1 MSKKAP
7 KTILKTGYV
16 NVSPEDIKLFDQ
28 VNKRIK
34 SLETASAN
42 KGYDLKREE
51 INSFH
56 NSARAITRGQSKQG
70 MLSKSKRMSPEQ
82 YDAQMRLANK
92 IVNDD
97 TMTVKGAEKE
107 YNEQRAEWT
116 KNLKSSYPGL
126 KKNDLDEI
134 YDELVKFN
142 QENYEDSPLQ
152 WLYQTWKDSDHS
164 EQEHGLV
171 RLLEVG
177 KSKGMSVKESLQWMQ
192 DNLQN
197 QTWHSLSQKYLAQ
210 WEKPKT

>member
-1 MSKKAP
+1 
-7 KTILKTGYV
+7 
-16 NVSPEDIKLFDQ
+16 
-28 VNKRIK
+28 
-34 SLETASAN
+34 
-42 KGYDLKREE
+42 
-51 INSFH
+51 
-56 NSARAITRGQSKQG
+56 
-70 MLSKSKRMSPEQ
+70 MSPEQ

-107 YNEQRAEWT
+107 YNEQRDNWT
-116 KNLKSSYPGL
+116 DNLSASYPEL
-126 KKNDLDEI
+126 DKDDLDEI

-152 WLYQTWKDSDHS
+152 WLYQTWKDSEHS

-177 KSKGMSVKESLQWMQ
+177 KSKGMSVKDSLQWMQ

-210 WEKPKT
+210 WENK

>member
-16 NVSPEDIKLFDQ
+16 NVSPEDVRLFDR

-34 SLETASAN
+34 ALETASAN

-51 INSFH
+51 ISSFR

-70 MLSKSKRMSPEQ
+70 NLSKSKRMSVEQ

-97 TMTVKGAEKE
+97 TMTVKGAMKE
-107 YNEQRAEWT
+107 YNEQRETWT
-116 KNLKSSYPGL
+116 DNLSASYPEL
-126 KKNDLDEI
+126 DKDDLEDI

-152 WLYQTWKDSDHS
+152 WLYQTWKDSEHS

-177 KSKGMSVKESLQWMQ
+177 KSKGMSVKDSLQWMQ

-210 WEKPKT
+210 WEN

>member
-7 KTILKTGYV
+7 KTILETGYV
-16 NVSPEDIKLFDQ
+16 NVSPEDVRLFDRA
-28 VNKRIK
+28 NKRIK
-34 SLETASAN
+34 ALETASAN
-42 KGYDLKREE
+42 KGCDLKREE
-51 INSFH
+51 ISSFH

-97 TMTVKGAEKE
+97 TMTVMGAMKE
-107 YNEQRAEWT
+107 YNEQRDTWT
-116 KNLKSSYPGL
+116 DNLSASYPEL
-126 KKNDLDEI
+126 DKDDLEDI

-152 WLYQTWKDSDHS
+152 WLYQTWKDSEHS

-210 WEKPKT
+210 WEN

>member
-16 NVSPEDIKLFDQ
+16 NVSPEDIKLFDR

-34 SLETASAN
+34 ILETASAN

-51 INSFH
+51 IISFH

-70 MLSKSKRMSPEQ
+70 NLSKAKRMSVEQ

-97 TMTVKGAEKE
+97 TMTVIGAMKE
-107 YNEQRAEWT
+107 YNEQRDIWT
-116 KNLKSSYPGL
+116 DNLSASYPEL
-126 KKNDLDEI
+126 DKDDLEDI

-152 WLYQTWKDSDHS
+152 WLYQTWKDSEHS

-177 KSKGMSVKESLQWMQ
+177 KSKGVSVKDSLQWMQ

-197 QTWHSLSQKYLAQ
+197 QTWHSLSKKYLAQ
-210 WEKPKT
+210 WEN

>member
-28 VNKRIK
+28 ANKRIK
-34 SLETASAN
+34 GLETASAN

-51 INSFH
+51 VNSFH

-70 MLSKSKRMSPEQ
+70 NLLKSKRMSVEQ
-82 YDAQMRLANK
+82 YDAQMKLANK

-97 TMTVKGAEKE
+97 TMTVMGAMKE
-107 YNEQRAEWT
+107 YNEQRDTWT
-116 KNLKSSYPGL
+116 DNLSASYPEL
-126 KKNDLDEI
+126 DKDDLEDI

-152 WLYQTWKDSDHS
+152 WLYQTWKDSEHS

-177 KSKGMSVKESLQWMQ
+177 KSKGMSVKDSLQWMQ
-192 DNLQN
+192 NNLQN

-210 WEKPKT
+210 WEN

>member
-16 NVSPEDIKLFDQ
+16 NVSPEDIKLFDR

-34 SLETASAN
+34 GLETASAN

-51 INSFH
+51 VNSFH
-56 NSARAITRGQSKQG
+56 NSARAITRGQSKHG
-70 MLSKSKRMSPEQ
+70 MLSKAKRMSPEQ

-97 TMTVKGAEKE
+97 TMTVMGAMKE
-107 YNEQRAEWT
+107 YNEQRDTWT

-126 KKNDLDEI
+126 KKDDLDEI

-152 WLYQTWKDSDHS
+152 WLYQTWKDSEHS

-177 KSKGMSVKESLQWMQ
+177 KSKGMSVKDSLQWMQ

-197 QTWHSLSQKYLAQ
+197 QTWHSLSKKYLEQ
-210 WEKPKT
+210 WETK

>member
-28 VNKRIK
+28 ANKRIK
-34 SLETASAN
+34 GLETASAN

-51 INSFH
+51 ISSFH

-70 MLSKSKRMSPEQ
+70 NLSKSKRMSVEQ

-97 TMTVKGAEKE
+97 TMTVIGAIKE
-107 YNEQRAEWT
+107 YNEQRDTWT
-116 KNLKSSYPGL
+116 DNLSASYPEL
-126 KKNDLDEI
+126 DKDDLDEI

-152 WLYQTWKDSDHS
+152 WLYQTWKDSEHS

-177 KSKGMSVKESLQWMQ
+177 KSKGMSVKKSLQWMQ

-210 WEKPKT
+210 WEN

>member
-16 NVSPEDIKLFDQ
+16 NVSPEDVRLFDQ
-28 VNKRIK
+28 ANKRIK
-34 SLETASAN
+34 ALETASAN

-51 INSFH
+51 ISSFH

-70 MLSKSKRMSPEQ
+70 NLSKSKRMSVEQ

-97 TMTVKGAEKE
+97 TMTVMGAMKE
-107 YNEQRAEWT
+107 YNEQRDTWT
-116 KNLKSSYPGL
+116 DNLSASYPEL
-126 KKNDLDEI
+126 DKDDLEDI

-152 WLYQTWKDSDHS
+152 WLYQTWKDSEHS

-177 KSKGMSVKESLQWMQ
+177 KSKGMSVKDSLQWMQ

-210 WEKPKT
+210 WEN

>member
-28 VNKRIK
+28 ANKRIK
-34 SLETASAN
+34 GLETASAN

-70 MLSKSKRMSPEQ
+70 NLSKSKRMSIEQ

-97 TMTVKGAEKE
+97 TMTVMGAMKE
-107 YNEQRAEWT
+107 YNEQRDTWT
-116 KNLKSSYPGL
+116 DNLSASNPELDKD
-126 KKNDLDEI
+126 DLEDI

-152 WLYQTWKDSDHS
+152 WLYQTWKDSEHS

-177 KSKGMSVKESLQWMQ
+177 KSKGMSVKDSLQWMQ

-210 WEKPKT
+210 WEN

>member
-16 NVSPEDIKLFDQ
+16 NVSPEDIKLFDR

-34 SLETASAN
+34 ILETASAN

-51 INSFH
+51 ISSFH

-70 MLSKSKRMSPEQ
+70 NLSKAKRMSVEQ

-97 TMTVKGAEKE
+97 TMTVIGAMKE
-107 YNEQRAEWT
+107 YNEQRDIWT
-116 KNLKSSYPGL
+116 DNLSASYPEL
-126 KKNDLDEI
+126 DKDDLEDI

-152 WLYQTWKDSDHS
+152 WLYQTWKDSEHS

-177 KSKGMSVKESLQWMQ
+177 KSKGMSVKDSLQWMQ

-197 QTWHSLSQKYLAQ
+197 QTWHSLSKKYLAQ
-210 WEKPKT
+210 WEN

>member
-7 KTILKTGYV
+7 KTILKTGYI
-16 NVSPEDIKLFDQ
+16 NVSPEDIKLFDRA
-28 VNKRIK
+28 NKRIK
-34 SLETASAN
+34 GLETASAN

-82 YDAQMRLANK
+82 YDAQMRIANK
-92 IVNDD
+92 ILNDE

-107 YNEQRAEWT
+107 YNEQRDTWT
-116 KNLKSSYPGL
+116 DNLSASYPEL
-126 KKNDLDEI
+126 DKNDLEDI

-152 WLYQTWKDSDHS
+152 WLYQTWKDSEHS

-210 WEKPKT
+210 WEN

>member
-16 NVSPEDIKLFDQ
+16 NVSPEDIKLFDL
-28 VNKRIK
+28 VNKRITA
-34 SLETASAN
+34 LETASAN

-56 NSARAITRGQSKQG
+56 NSARAITRGQSKRG
-70 MLSKSKRMSPEQ
+70 ILSKAKRMTSEQ

-92 IVNDD
+92 IANDD
-97 TMTVKGAEKE
+97 TMTVLGAMKE
-107 YNEQRAEWT
+107 YNEQRDTWT
-116 KNLKSSYPGL
+116 DNLSASYPEL
-126 KKNDLDEI
+126 DKDDLEDI

-152 WLYQTWKDSDHS
+152 WLYQTWKDSEHS

-177 KSKGMSVKESLQWMQ
+177 KSKGMSVKDSLQWMQ

-210 WEKPKT
+210 WEN

>member
-16 NVSPEDIKLFDQ
+16 NVSPEDIKLFDL
-28 VNKRIK
+28 VNNRIK

-51 INSFH
+51 VNSFH

-70 MLSKSKRMSPEQ
+70 MLSKAKRMTAEQ

-92 IVNDD
+92 IANDD

-107 YNEQRAEWT
+107 YNEQRDTWT
-116 KNLKSSYPGL
+116 DNLSASYPEL
-126 KKNDLDEI
+126 DKNDLDEI

-152 WLYQTWKDSDHS
+152 WLYQTWKDSEHS

-177 KSKGMSVKESLQWMQ
+177 KSKGMSVKDSLQWMQ

-210 WEKPKT
+210 WEN

>member
-16 NVSPEDIKLFDQ
+16 NVSPEDVRLFDQ
-28 VNKRIK
+28 ANKRIK
-34 SLETASAN
+34 GLETASAN

-51 INSFH
+51 VNSFH

-70 MLSKSKRMSPEQ
+70 MLSKAKRMSVEQ

-97 TMTVKGAEKE
+97 TMTVMGAMKE
-107 YNEQRAEWT
+107 YNEQRETWT
-116 KNLKSSYPGL
+116 DNLSASYPEL
-126 KKNDLDEI
+126 DKDDLEDI

-152 WLYQTWKDSDHS
+152 WLYQTWKDSEHS

-177 KSKGMSVKESLQWMQ
+177 KSKGMSVKDSLQWMQ

-197 QTWHSLSQKYLAQ
+197 QTWHSLSKKYLAQ
-210 WEKPKT
+210 WEN

>member
-16 NVSPEDIKLFDQ
+16 NVSPEDIKLFDR

-34 SLETASAN
+34 RLETASAN

-51 INSFH
+51 ISSFH

-70 MLSKSKRMSPEQ
+70 NLSKSKRMSVEQ

-97 TMTVKGAEKE
+97 TMTVMGAMKE
-107 YNEQRAEWT
+107 YNEQRDTWT
-116 KNLKSSYPGL
+116 DNLSASYPEL
-126 KKNDLDEI
+126 DKDDLEDI

-152 WLYQTWKDSDHS
+152 WLYQTWKDSEHS

-177 KSKGMSVKESLQWMQ
+177 KSKGMTVKDSLQWMQ

-210 WEKPKT
+210 WEN

>member
-16 NVSPEDIKLFDQ
+16 NVSPEDIKLFDR

-34 SLETASAN
+34 RLETASAN

-70 MLSKSKRMSPEQ
+70 NLSKSKRMSVEQ

-97 TMTVKGAEKE
+97 TMTVTGAMKE
-107 YNEQRAEWT
+107 YNEQRDTWT
-116 KNLKSSYPGL
+116 DNLSASYPEL
-126 KKNDLDEI
+126 DKDDLEDI

-152 WLYQTWKDSDHS
+152 WLYQTWKDSEHS

-177 KSKGMSVKESLQWMQ
+177 KSKGMSVKDSLQWMQ

-210 WEKPKT
+210 WEN

>member
-7 KTILKTGYV
+7 KTILKKGYV
-16 NVSPEDIKLFDQ
+16 NVSPEDIKLFDR

-34 SLETASAN
+34 RLEFASAN

-51 INSFH
+51 VNSFH

-97 TMTVKGAEKE
+97 TMTVMGAMKE
-107 YNEQRAEWT
+107 YNEQRDTWT
-116 KNLKSSYPGL
+116 DNLSASYPEL
-126 KKNDLDEI
+126 DKDDLEDI

-152 WLYQTWKDSDHS
+152 WLYQTWKDSEHS

-177 KSKGMSVKESLQWMQ
+177 KSKGMSVKDSLQWMQ

-210 WEKPKT
+210 WEN

>member
-1 MSKKAP
+1 MSKRAP

-16 NVSPEDIKLFDQ
+16 NVSPEDVKLFDRA
-28 VNKRIK
+28 NKRINA
-34 SLETASAN
+34 LETASAN
-42 KGYDLKREE
+42 KCYDLKKEE
-51 INSFH
+51 ISSFH

-97 TMTVKGAEKE
+97 TMTVLGAMKE
-107 YNEQRAEWT
+107 YNEQRKTWT
-116 KNLKSSYPGL
+116 KNLSASYPGL

-152 WLYQTWKDSDHS
+152 WLYQTWKDSEHS

-177 KSKGMSVKESLQWMQ
+177 KSKGMSVKDSLQWMQ

-210 WEKPKT
+210 WETK

>member
-1 MSKKAP
+1 MSKV
-7 KTILKTGYV
+7 ILKTGYV
-16 NVSPEDIKLFDQ
+16 NVSPEDVKLFDLA
-28 VNKRIK
+28 NKRINA
-34 SLETASAN
+34 LETASAN

-51 INSFH
+51 VNSFH

-70 MLSKSKRMSPEQ
+70 LLSKSKRMTPEQ

-97 TMTVKGAEKE
+97 TMTVRGAEKE
-107 YNEQRAEWT
+107 YSEQRDNWAD
-116 KNLKSSYPGL
+116 NLSAAYPEL
-126 KKNDLDEI
+126 EKNDLDDI

-152 WLYQTWKDSDHS
+152 WLYQTWKDSEHS

-177 KSKGMSVKESLQWMQ
+177 KSKGMSVKDSLQWMQ
-192 DNLQN
+192 NNLQN

-210 WEKPKT
+210 WENK

>member
-16 NVSPEDIKLFDQ
+16 NVSPEDIKLFDRA
-28 VNKRIK
+28 NKRIK
-34 SLETASAN
+34 GLETASAN

-51 INSFH
+51 VNSFH

-97 TMTVKGAEKE
+97 TMTVMGAMKE
-107 YNEQRAEWT
+107 YNEQRDTWT
-116 KNLKSSYPGL
+116 DNLSASYPEL
-126 KKNDLDEI
+126 DKDDLEDI

-152 WLYQTWKDSDHS
+152 WLYQTWKDSEHS

-210 WEKPKT
+210 WEN

>member
-1 MSKKAP
+1 MSKKSP

-16 NVSPEDIKLFDQ
+16 NVSLEDVKLFDR

-70 MLSKSKRMSPEQ
+70 MLSKAKRMSPEQ

-97 TMTVKGAEKE
+97 TMTVIGAMKE
-107 YNEQRAEWT
+107 YNELRGTWT
-116 KNLKSSYPGL
+116 DNLSASYPEL
-126 KKNDLDEI
+126 NKHDLENI
-134 YDELVKFN
+134 FDELVKFN
-142 QENYEDSPLQ
+142 QENYEESPLQ

-177 KSKGMSVKESLQWMQ
+177 KSKGMSVKDSLQWMQ

-197 QTWHSLSQKYLAQ
+197 QTWHSLSKKYLKQ
-210 WEKPKT
+210 WEKK

>member
-16 NVSPEDIKLFDQ
+16 NVSPEDVKLFDQ
-28 VNKRIK
+28 ANKRIK

-56 NSARAITRGQSKQG
+56 NSARAITRGQSKQC
-70 MLSKSKRMSPEQ
+70 MLSKAKRMSPEQ

-107 YNEQRAEWT
+107 YIEQRDNWVD
-116 KNLKSSYPGL
+116 NLSASYPEL
-126 KKNDLDEI
+126 DKDDLEDI

-152 WLYQTWKDSDHS
+152 WLYQTWKDSEHS

-177 KSKGMSVKESLQWMQ
+177 KSKGMSVKDSLKWMQ

-210 WEKPKT
+210 WEN

>member
-16 NVSPEDIKLFDQ
+16 NVSPEDIRLFDQ
-28 VNKRIK
+28 ANKRIK
-34 SLETASAN
+34 GLETASAN

-51 INSFH
+51 ISSFH

-70 MLSKSKRMSPEQ
+70 NLSKSKRMSVEQ

-107 YNEQRAEWT
+107 YNEQRDNWT
-116 KNLKSSYPGL
+116 DNLSASYPEL
-126 KKNDLDEI
+126 DKDDLEDI

-152 WLYQTWKDSDHS
+152 WLYQTWKDSEHS

-210 WEKPKT
+210 WEN

>member
-7 KTILKTGYV
+7 KTILKTGYI
-16 NVSPEDIKLFDQ
+16 NVSPEDIKLFDRA
-28 VNKRIK
+28 NKRIK
-34 SLETASAN
+34 GLETASAN

-56 NSARAITRGQSKQG
+56 NSARAITRGKSKQG
-70 MLSKSKRMSPEQ
+70 MLSKAKRMSPEQ
-82 YDAQMRLANK
+82 YDAQIRLANK

-97 TMTVKGAEKE
+97 TMTVIGAMKE
-107 YNEQRAEWT
+107 YNEQRDIWT
-116 KNLKSSYPGL
+116 DNLSASYPEL
-126 KKNDLDEI
+126 DKDDLEDI

-152 WLYQTWKDSDHS
+152 WLYQTWKDSEHS

-177 KSKGMSVKESLQWMQ
+177 KSKGMSVKDSLQWMQ

-210 WEKPKT
+210 WEN

>member
-16 NVSPEDIKLFDQ
+16 NVSPEDIKLFDR

-34 SLETASAN
+34 RLETASAN

-51 INSFH
+51 ISSFH

-70 MLSKSKRMSPEQ
+70 YLSKSKRMSVEQ

-97 TMTVKGAEKE
+97 TMTVIGAMKE
-107 YNEQRAEWT
+107 YNEQRDTWT
-116 KNLKSSYPGL
+116 DNLSASYPEL
-126 KKNDLDEI
+126 DKDDLEDI

-152 WLYQTWKDSDHS
+152 WLYQTWKDSEHS

-210 WEKPKT
+210 WEN

>member
-16 NVSPEDIKLFDQ
+16 NVSPEDIRLFDQ
-28 VNKRIK
+28 ANKRIK
-34 SLETASAN
+34 RLETASAN

-70 MLSKSKRMSPEQ
+70 NLSKSKRMSVEQ

-107 YNEQRAEWT
+107 YNEQRDNWT
-116 KNLKSSYPGL
+116 DNLSASYPEL
-126 KKNDLDEI
+126 DKDDLEDI

-152 WLYQTWKDSDHS
+152 WLYQTWKDSEHS

-210 WEKPKT
+210 WEN

>member
-28 VNKRIK
+28 ANKRIK
-34 SLETASAN
+34 GLETASAN

-92 IVNDD
+92 IVNDE
-97 TMTVKGAEKE
+97 TMTVSGAEKE
-107 YNEQRAEWT
+107 YNEQRDTWT
-116 KNLKSSYPGL
+116 DNLSASYPEL
-126 KKNDLDEI
+126 DKDDLDEI

-152 WLYQTWKDSDHS
+152 WLYQTWKDSEHS

-177 KSKGMSVKESLQWMQ
+177 KSKGMSVKDSLQWMQ

-210 WEKPKT
+210 WEN

>member
-16 NVSPEDIKLFDQ
+16 NVSPEDIKLFDL
-28 VNKRIK
+28 VNKRIT

-42 KGYDLKREE
+42 NGYDLKREE

-56 NSARAITRGQSKQG
+56 NSARAITRGQSKKG

-82 YDAQMRLANK
+82 YEAQMRLANK
-92 IVNDD
+92 IANDD
-97 TMTVKGAEKE
+97 TMTVRGAEHE
-107 YNEQRAEWT
+107 YNEQRDTWT
-116 KNLKSSYPGL
+116 DNLSASYPEL
-126 KKNDLDEI
+126 DKDDLEDI

-152 WLYQTWKDSDHS
+152 WLYQTWKDSEHS

-177 KSKGMSVKESLQWMQ
+177 KSKGMSVKDSLQWMQ

-197 QTWHSLSQKYLAQ
+197 QTWHSLGQKYLAQ
-210 WEKPKT
+210 WEN

>member
-16 NVSPEDIKLFDQ
+16 NVSPEDIRLFDRA
-28 VNKRIK
+28 NKRIK
-34 SLETASAN
+34 GLETASAN
-42 KGYDLKREE
+42 NGYDLKREE
-51 INSFH
+51 VNSFH

-70 MLSKSKRMSPEQ
+70 MLSKSKRMSLEQ

-97 TMTVKGAEKE
+97 TMTVMGAMKE
-107 YNEQRAEWT
+107 YNEQRDTWT
-116 KNLKSSYPGL
+116 DNLSASYPEL
-126 KKNDLDEI
+126 DKDDLDEI

-152 WLYQTWKDSDHS
+152 WLYQTWKESEHS

-177 KSKGMSVKESLQWMQ
+177 KSKGMSVKDSLQWMQ

-210 WEKPKT
+210 WEN

>member
-16 NVSPEDIKLFDQ
+16 NVSPEDVRLFDQ
-28 VNKRIK
+28 ANKRIK
-34 SLETASAN
+34 GLETASAN

-51 INSFH
+51 VNSFH

-70 MLSKSKRMSPEQ
+70 MLSKAKRMSVEQ

-97 TMTVKGAEKE
+97 TMTVTGAEKE
-107 YNEQRAEWT
+107 YREQRAEWT
-116 KNLKSSYPGL
+116 KNLTSAYPGL

-177 KSKGMSVKESLQWMQ
+177 KSKGMSVKDSLQWMQ

-197 QTWHSLSQKYLAQ
+197 QTWHSLSKKYLKQ
-210 WEKPKT
+210 WESK

>member
-16 NVSPEDIKLFDQ
+16 NVSPEDIKLFDL
-28 VNKRIK
+28 VNNRIK

-51 INSFH
+51 VNSFH

-70 MLSKSKRMSPEQ
+70 MLSKAKRMTAEQ

-92 IVNDD
+92 IANDD

-107 YNEQRAEWT
+107 YNEQRDTWT
-116 KNLKSSYPGL
+116 DNLSASYPEL
-126 KKNDLDEI
+126 DKDDLDEI

-152 WLYQTWKDSDHS
+152 WLYQTWKDSEHS

-177 KSKGMSVKESLQWMQ
+177 KSKGMSVKDSLQWMQ

-210 WEKPKT
+210 WENK

>member
-28 VNKRIK
+28 ANKRIK
-34 SLETASAN
+34 RLETASAN

-51 INSFH
+51 ISSFH

-70 MLSKSKRMSPEQ
+70 NLSKSKRMSVEQ

-97 TMTVKGAEKE
+97 TMTVMGAMKE
-107 YNEQRAEWT
+107 YNEQRDTWT
-116 KNLKSSYPGL
+116 DNLSASYPEL
-126 KKNDLDEI
+126 DKDDLEDI

-152 WLYQTWKDSDHS
+152 WLYQTWKDSEHS

-177 KSKGMSVKESLQWMQ
+177 KSKGMSVKKSLQWMQ

-197 QTWHSLSQKYLAQ
+197 QTWHSLSQKYLTQ
-210 WEKPKT
+210 WEN

>member
-7 KTILKTGYV
+7 KTILKTGSV
-16 NVSPEDIKLFDQ
+16 NVSPEDVKLFDRA
-28 VNKRIK
+28 NKRIK

-56 NSARAITRGQSKQG
+56 NSARAITRGQSKRG
-70 MLSKSKRMSPEQ
+70 MLSKAKRMSPEQ

-107 YNEQRAEWT
+107 YREQRAEWT

-177 KSKGMSVKESLQWMQ
+177 KSKGMSVKDSLQWMQ

-197 QTWHSLSQKYLAQ
+197 QTWHSLSQKYLKQ
-210 WEKPKT
+210 WENK

>member
-7 KTILKTGYV
+7 KTILKSGYV
-16 NVSPEDIKLFDQ
+16 NVSPEDIKLFDRA
-28 VNKRIK
+28 NKRIK
-34 SLETASAN
+34 RLETASAN
-42 KGYDLKREE
+42 NGYDLKREE

-82 YDAQMRLANK
+82 YDAQVRLANK

-97 TMTVKGAEKE
+97 TMTVLGAMKE
-107 YNEQRAEWT
+107 YNEQRYTWT
-116 KNLKSSYPGL
+116 VNLSVSYPEL
-126 KKNDLDEI
+126 DKDDLEDI

-152 WLYQTWKDSDHS
+152 WLYQTWKDSEHS

-177 KSKGMSVKESLQWMQ
+177 KSKGMSVKDSLQWMQ

-210 WEKPKT
+210 WEN

>member
-16 NVSPEDIKLFDQ
+16 NVSPEDIKLFDLA
-28 VNKRIK
+28 NKRIK
-34 SLETASAN
+34 SLEIASAN
-42 KGYDLKREE
+42 KGYDLKKEE
-51 INSFH
+51 ISSFH

-70 MLSKSKRMSPEQ
+70 MLSKAKRMSTEQ
-82 YDAQMRLANK
+82 YDAQLRLANK
-92 IVNDD
+92 IANDD

-107 YNEQRAEWT
+107 YNEQRDTWT
-116 KNLKSSYPGL
+116 DNLSASYPEL
-126 KKNDLDEI
+126 DKDDLDEI

-152 WLYQTWKDSDHS
+152 WLYQTWKDSEHS

-177 KSKGMSVKESLQWMQ
+177 KSKGMSVKDSLQWMQ
-192 DNLQN
+192 NNLQN

-210 WEKPKT
+210 WEN

>member
-28 VNKRIK
+28 ANKRIK
-34 SLETASAN
+34 GLETASAN

-56 NSARAITRGQSKQG
+56 NSARAITRGRSKQG
-70 MLSKSKRMSPEQ
+70 MLSKAKRMSPEQ

-97 TMTVKGAEKE
+97 TMTVMGAMKE
-107 YNEQRAEWT
+107 YNEQRDTWT
-116 KNLKSSYPGL
+116 DNLSASYPEL
-126 KKNDLDEI
+126 DKDDLDEI

-152 WLYQTWKDSDHS
+152 WLYQTWKDSEHS

-177 KSKGMSVKESLQWMQ
+177 KSKGMSVKDSLQWMQ

-210 WEKPKT
+210 WEN